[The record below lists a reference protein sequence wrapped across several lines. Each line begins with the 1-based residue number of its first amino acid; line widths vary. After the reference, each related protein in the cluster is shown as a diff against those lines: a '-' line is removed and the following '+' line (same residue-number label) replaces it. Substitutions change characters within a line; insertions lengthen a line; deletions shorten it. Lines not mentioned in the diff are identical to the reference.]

1 MMYISSSSKLTIHCP
16 VSIYQ
21 YLTFR
26 TLISVPNTARQT
38 QAAEFESSSGQQS
51 RIKGR
56 NSGRFRRGAAAGSGQ
71 QGPTTYGAQPPPG
84 MGETDLSTSGELRT
98 LLDLELRVTCQ

>member
-1 MMYISSSSKLTIHCP
+1 M
-16 VSIYQ
+16 
-21 YLTFR
+21 
-26 TLISVPNTARQT
+26 PNTARQT

-56 NSGRFRRGAAAGSGQ
+56 NSGRFRRGAAAAGSGQ

-84 MGETDLSTSGELRT
+84 MGETDLSTSG
-98 LLDLELRVTCQ
+98 